1 MNQHVMVH
9 NRGGGAVVGALWMF
23 FISLLLF
30 WLPFFGPLI
39 AGFVGGKKAGGVGSA
54 LGAVFL
60 PALVFGVLFFVF
72 GTTLTFMPL
81 IGALAGAGGFV
92 MAAGLISGP
101 LLLGAILGG
110 ALA

>member
-1 MNQHVMVH
+1 MNRHVVV
-9 NRGGGAVVGALWMF
+9 REKGGAVTGAVWMF

-30 WLPFFGPLI
+30 WLPFFGSLI
-39 AGFVGGKKAGGVGSA
+39 AGFVGGKKAGDIGSA

-60 PALVFGVLFFVF
+60 PALLFGILFFVF

-81 IGALAGAGGFV
+81 VGAVAGAGGFV
-92 MAAGLISGP
+92 LALTIISLP
-101 LLLGAILGG
+101 LLIGAILGG

>member
-1 MNQHVMVH
+1 MNRQMVVH
-9 NRGGGAVVGALWMF
+9 TKGGAVVGALWMF

-30 WLPFFGPLI
+30 WLPVFGPLI

-60 PALVFGVLFFVF
+60 PAVVLGVFLFILGTATGLPLVGVVTGSTAFLV
-72 GTTLTFMPL
+72 L
-81 IGALAGAGGFV
+81 ALAAV
-92 MAAGLISGP
+92 GP
-101 LLLGAILGG
+101 LLVGAILGG